1 MDFFGP
7 ESSPFQKFL
16 ETNNLSYLYEYAPF
30 DICII
35 AAYFAV
41 LSILACYGL
50 HRYHLVYLYF
60 KYRQNQPQPV
70 ARFQDFPKV
79 TVQLPLY
86 NEMYVVGRLIDAVCL
101 LDYPRELLEIQVL
114 DDSVDETRFL
124 AQKKV
129 REYADAGYDIK
140 YIHRVDRTGF
150 KAGALANGLERS
162 SGEFVAIFDADFV
175 PSPDTLQRAIHYFAD
190 SSVGMVQIRWGHIN
204 RDYSLLTRVQSILL
218 DGHFLLES
226 ATRNRS
232 GRFFNF
238 NGTAGIWRRVAIEEA
253 GGWEHDTLTEDLDLS
268 YRAQIKGWKFI
279 FLPQFTVPAEIP
291 VDINS
296 FKAQQYR
303 WAKGSIQTCKKM
315 LPRILMAKLPLKV
328 KVEAFFHLTANIA
341 YPLMV
346 VLALLLFPAL
356 IIRFHQGWFELL
368 LIDLPLF
375 MAATFSVSSFYVV
388 SQREIY
394 RDWKNRVKYLPFL
407 MSVGIGLSVSNS
419 KAVLEALLG
428 VKSSFIRT
436 PKFCVEDE
444 ADNWR
449 EKRYRARTGFLPVI
463 EIALGLYFVAIILY
477 SLDMRLWGP
486 IPFLL
491 LFMVGYFYTGVTSL
505 FQGSQVTRPLPVYR

>member
-7 ESSPFQKFL
+7 EPSPFQKYL
-16 ETNNLSYLYEYAPF
+16 ETNNLSYLYEYTPF
-30 DICII
+30 DVAILV
-35 AAYFAV
+35 AYFTV
-41 LSILACYGL
+41 LSVLACYGL
-50 HRYHLVYLYF
+50 HRYHLVYLYY
-60 KYRQNQPQPV
+60 KYRGNQLQPS
-70 ARFQDFPKV
+70 ATLGELPRV

-86 NEMYVVGRLIDAVCL
+86 NEMYVVGRLIDAVCHL
-101 LDYPRELLEIQVL
+101 NYPRELLEIQVL
-114 DDSVDETRFL
+114 DDSEDETRFL
-124 AQKKV
+124 AQQKV
-129 REYADAGYDIK
+129 REYSEAGFDIK
-140 YIHRVDRTGF
+140 YIPRVDRTGF
-150 KAGALANGLERS
+150 KAGALANGLEQS
-162 SGEFVAIFDADFV
+162 SNEFIAIFDADFV
-175 PSPDTLQRAIHYFAD
+175 PAPDTLHKAIHFFAD
-190 SSVGMVQIRWGHIN
+190 SKVGMVQIRWGHIN

-238 NGTAGIWRRVAIEEA
+238 NGTAGIWRRAAIEEA

-268 YRAQIKGWKFI
+268 YRAQIKGWNFVFI
-279 FLPQFTVPAEIP
+279 PEFTVPAEIP

-315 LPRILMAKLPLKV
+315 LPRILLASLPLKV

-394 RDWKNRVKYLPFL
+394 SDWKSRVKYLPFL

-419 KAVLEALLG
+419 KAVLEALFG
-428 VKSSFIRT
+428 IKSSFIRT
-436 PKFCVEDE
+436 PKFCVKEDT
-444 ADNWR
+444 DNWK
-449 EKRYRARTGFLPVI
+449 EKRYRARTGLLPVV
-463 EIALGLYFVAIILY
+463 EIALGLYFVAIIMY

-491 LFMVGYFYTGVTSL
+491 LFMTGYFYTGFTSL
-505 FQGSQVTRPLPVYR
+505 FQGSQLARPLPVYR